1 MYVLHYSPD
10 SASMAVRM
18 VLEELKLPYRLQ
30 LVNRDD
36 GSRDTARYRA
46 LQPLGLIPAL
56 ETADGAMFETA
67 AILLWLADRH
77 PEARLAPAPGDPAR
91 GDFLKWFFYTST
103 NLHPTLLQIFY
114 PHRLIG
120 PEAAEA
126 VQTAARARFVS
137 FLPSLEAVAASAPD
151 WLSPA
156 QPSILGYYL
165 AMLLRWTGSFPP
177 DSGLRIDPADY
188 PALHRMMAA
197 LETRPAA
204 QTVAQD
210 EGLGP
215 LPFTES
221 T

>member
-18 VLEELKLPYRLQ
+18 VLEELNLPYRLR
-30 LVNRDD
+30 LVNRED
-36 GSRDTARYRA
+36 GTRDTAGYRA

-56 ETADGAMFETA
+56 ETPDGAMFETA
-67 AILLWLADRH
+67 AILLWLADH
-77 PEARLAPAPGDPAR
+77 LPGARLAPAPGDPAR

-103 NLHPTLLQIFY
+103 NLHPTLLQVFY
-114 PHRLIG
+114 PARLIG

-137 FLPSLEAVAASAPD
+137 FLPSLEAVAATGPD

-165 AMLLRWTGSFPP
+165 AMLLRWMGSFPP
-177 DSGLRIDPADY
+177 EGGLRIDPADY
-188 PALHRMMAA
+188 PALHRVLAA

-204 QTVAQD
+204 QSVAQD

>member
-18 VLEELKLPYRLQ
+18 VLEELNLPHRLQ
-30 LVNRDD
+30 LVNRED
-36 GSRDTARYRA
+36 GSRDSAAYRA
-46 LQPLGLIPAL
+46 MQPLGLIPAL
-56 ETADGAMFETA
+56 ETPEGVMFETA

-77 PEARLAPAPGDPAR
+77 PQARLAPAPDDAAR

-103 NLHPTLLQIFY
+103 NLHPTLLQVFY

-120 PEAAEA
+120 PEAADA
-126 VQTAARARFVS
+126 VAQAAHARFVS
-137 FLPSLEAVAASAPD
+137 YLPALEAAAAAAPD
-151 WLSPA
+151 WLSPDR
-156 QPSILGYYL
+156 PTILGYYL
-165 AMLLRWTGSFPP
+165 AMLLRWMGSFAS

-188 PALHRMMAA
+188 PALHRVLAA

-204 QTVAQD
+204 QSVARH

-215 LPFTES
+215 LPFTAS